1 MLSAVLTLNR
11 QRDGCLEIDIF
22 DAQGRV
28 VATAAQRVQD
38 LVNRVVDL
46 LGAGRLARSCRSSP

>member
-1 MLSAVLTLNR
+1 MYL
-11 QRDGCLEIDIF
+11 DIF

-28 VATAAQRVQD
+28 VAVAAQRVQD

-46 LGAGRLARSCRSSP
+46 LGAGRLIPWAA